1 LNNRNEA
8 LVLGSQ
14 CEEEPLL
21 RDASPISCIR
31 FDSFS
36 TDGRHAILLYLNK
49 ASNAR
54 KDISITT
61 IKTDRSRED
70 PTERDPLEL
79 KIEDPIL
86 RIGA

>member
-1 LNNRNEA
+1 M
-8 LVLGSQ
+8 
-14 CEEEPLL
+14 
-21 RDASPISCIR
+21 
-31 FDSFS
+31 
-36 TDGRHAILLYLNK
+36 YLNK